1 MMPERLAVGQKRNG
15 QRHVVSSARGWALAA
30 LLPIGYTRT
39 ALPAYEKVPNAE
51 PLPFFGYSAVA
62 WMNGALYL
70 AAVKTDEPYKWHPH
84 TFPRKQLER
93 LVAEKQVAYPN
104 NRVIAQHAH
113 CALDYSC
120 PTASN
125 LFFGRWE
132 MAIAVSPGCNSRC
145 IGCISKQEED
155 EGLISPQ
162 DRLTF
167 VPTVDEIVEVAMPHL
182 ESAEDAIVSFGQGCE
197 GEPLLQWRRIEQA
210 IRAIRLRTDRGV
222 LNINSNSS
230 NPRWLQRLYDAGL
243 DTLRTSTISGHP
255 ETYTAY
261 YRPIGYS
268 FEDVKE
274 SLKRASNSGLYSS
287 VNLLCFPGMI
297 DREREVEALL
307 ALIRDTGLKLIQL
320 RNLNID
326 PDLLL
331 PRMPALDTMGQA
343 LGMRTMIDI
352 LKREA
357 PSVEIGNFSRPVR
370 RKSNIVV

>member
-1 MMPERLAVGQKRNG
+1 
-15 QRHVVSSARGWALAA
+15 
-30 LLPIGYTRT
+30 
-39 ALPAYEKVPNAE
+39 
-51 PLPFFGYSAVA
+51 
-62 WMNGALYL
+62 MNGRLYL
-70 AAVKTDEPYKWHPH
+70 AAIKTDEPRKWHPRS
-84 TFPRKQLER
+84 FPRQKLER
-93 LVAEKQVAYPN
+93 LVQEKQAAYPH

-125 LFFGRWE
+125 LFLGRWE

-167 VPTVDEIVEVAMPHL
+167 VPTVDEIVEVALPHL

-210 IRAIRLRTDRGV
+210 IKALRARTDKGV

-243 DTLRTSTISGHP
+243 DTLRTSTISGHT

-274 SLKRASNSGLYSS
+274 SLKRASDAGLYSS
-287 VNLLCFPGMI
+287 INLLCFPGMI
-297 DREREVEALL
+297 DREREVEALIT
-307 ALIRDTGLKLIQL
+307 LIKETNLKLIQL

-326 PDLLL
+326 PEVLL
-331 PRMPALDTMGQA
+331 PRMPTLDTMGKA
-343 LGMRTMIDI
+343 LGMRTMIEI

-357 PSVEIGNFSRPVR
+357 PDVEIGNFSRPVR
-370 RKSNIVV
+370 RVQTAHVS